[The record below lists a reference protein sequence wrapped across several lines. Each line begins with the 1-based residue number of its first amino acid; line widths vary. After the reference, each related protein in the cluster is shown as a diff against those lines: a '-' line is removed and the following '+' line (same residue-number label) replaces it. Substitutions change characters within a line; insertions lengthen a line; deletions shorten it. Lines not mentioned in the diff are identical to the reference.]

1 MITTITIFIPLLGA
15 LLIMLLP
22 NEDERL
28 VRYAALGVAA
38 VPLALVLFLYFR
50 FGLAGNLDTAA
61 LSQSFTWI
69 ESLNVGYRVGL
80 DGLGFGMFFLS
91 ALLTLIA
98 VVVSWDVS
106 ENLKMYY
113 AMLFIAEVGM
123 LGVFAAQDLLLFYIF
138 FEVTLVPM
146 YIMVGIWGDENR
158 RRSAIKFFIYTFFG
172 STVMLAGFLAFGTLS
187 GSFSIEA
194 LNAGGGLGRT
204 AQIAVAAPILFGLLV
219 KVPAVPLH
227 SWLLDVYVSSP
238 MSTNVV
244 LSGIL
249 PKLGTLGLIKIAIP
263 LLPQGVEPFLPY
275 IAALGVV
282 NIVYG
287 AFVAFMQPDL
297 KALVAYSSIGTLG
310 FILLGA
316 ASLNSVGLNG
326 AVLQQVTHGLY
337 SALLFI
343 LVGVIAA
350 KTGTRQI
357 AELGGLAARM
367 PWAAGLLALGAL
379 AAMGLPGLAVFVSE
393 FMTIMGGYTAF
404 PIQGALAALGIV
416 LSAMYLLYMLART
429 VFGPVEN
436 PAYEDIEDAGPM
448 AMAGAVPL
456 AALLVILGV
465 LPSLLINVQQPAV
478 QAIVSAI
485 GGS

>member
-1 MITTITIFIPLLGA
+1 MITTITIFLPLLGA
-15 LLIMLLP
+15 ILVLLLP
-22 NEDERL
+22 DEDENL
-28 VRYAALGVAA
+28 IRYAALGVAA

-50 FGLAGNLDTAA
+50 FGLAGNLETAA
-61 LSQSFTWI
+61 LSQDFTWI
-69 ESLNVGYRVGL
+69 ESLSVGYRVGL
-80 DGLGFGMFFLS
+80 DGLGFGMFLLS

-98 VVVSWDVS
+98 VAVSWDVR
-106 ENLKMYY
+106 ENLKLYY

-123 LGVFAAQDLLLFYIF
+123 LGVFAAQDLVLFYIF

-172 STVMLAGFLAFGTLS
+172 STIMLAGFLAFGVLAGT
-187 GSFSIEA
+187 FSIDG
-194 LNAGGGLGRT
+194 LSAGGGLGRA
-204 AQIAVAAPILFGLLV
+204 AQVAVAAPILFGLLI

-238 MSTNVV
+238 ISTNVV
-244 LSGIL
+244 LSGVL
-249 PKLGTLGLIKIAIP
+249 PKLGTFGLIKIAIP
-263 LLPQGVEPFLPY
+263 LLPQGVQPFLPY
-275 IAALGVV
+275 IAIFGVI

-287 AFVAFMQPDL
+287 AFVAFLQPDL

-316 ASLNSVGLNG
+316 ASVNAVGLNG

-350 KTGTRQI
+350 KTGTRRI
-357 AELGGLAARM
+357 SELGGLAARM

-393 FMTIMGGYTAF
+393 FMSIMGGYEAF
-404 PIQGALAALGIV
+404 PVQGALAALGIV

-429 VFGPVEN
+429 VFGPIEN
-436 PAYEDIEDAGPM
+436 PAYEEIEDAGPA
-448 AMAGAVPL
+448 AMAAAVPL
-456 AALLVILGV
+456 AALLVILGI